1 MQDGSSA
8 KLIVYQQLLSHNLR
22 DATDPKSC
30 TSSSRWTA
38 VGTMNVNLKMNLVQV
53 HSQQRASAHWQAG
66 GGQQ

>member
-1 MQDGSSA
+1 MVAQA

-22 DATDPKSC
+22 DTTDPKSC

-53 HSQQRASAHWQAG
+53 HSQQRDNAR
-66 GGQQ
+66 